1 MNTTLWVLLS
11 VQGFL
16 GFLDIV
22 AHHELTQR
30 LAWRPCADTELR
42 LHGVRNL
49 LYVVLYLTLAWLE
62 PTGRWAAL
70 VVAVLAMEVVFTF
83 WDWVEEDKTRPLPAT
98 ERALHGVLT
107 INYGFILAML
117 TPVLWEWHAAPTA
130 LTMTSYGIWTW
141 LATLYAIVAG
151 LLGVK
156 DLLAARRVVR
166 LRAREDRSR
175 CALLA
180 DELDG
185 PTSFL
190 ITGGTGLIGARLIEV
205 LLSAGHK
212 VTVLTRRP
220 EAAAALGTPI
230 TVVTSLA
237 QLSNDTTIDAVVHL
251 AGASLANPFWT
262 NARRRL
268 IVESR
273 TSIADDL
280 GVFIQRVRHKPRVW
294 INASAIGWYEK
305 QQDGESPVTITERS
319 GPGSGF
325 TNTSCEAVEA
335 AVRRNAGLHTRFV
348 NLRIGMVVAKE
359 GGFLGNLLPTF
370 DLMFGAI
377 LGDGRHWL
385 SWIHRDDLVRVIAFC
400 VARGSMTGAVN
411 ACSLL
416 PCRFS
421 DLASAIAGVLH
432 RPRLLRIPAWP
443 LRLFLRGYADELL
456 LASTYVVPDRL
467 LTEGFEFRYPDVRSA
482 VDACVNGAP
491 TAAKRSTKFRFLTA
505 ENSVGW

>member
-22 AHHELTQR
+22 AHHELTQG
-30 LAWRPCADTELR
+30 LAWRPSADTELR

-49 LYVVLYLTLAWLE
+49 LYVVLYLTLAWLQ
-62 PTGRWAAL
+62 PMGGWTVL
-70 VVAVLAMEVVFTF
+70 VGLILAIELVFTF
-83 WDWVEEDKTRPLPAT
+83 WDWVEEDRSRKLPAT
-98 ERALHGVLT
+98 ERVIHGVLT
-107 INYGFILAML
+107 INYGIILAML
-117 TPVLWEWHAAPTA
+117 GPVLWEWHAAPTSLA
-130 LTMTSYGIWTW
+130 TTSYGLWSW
-141 LATLYAIVAG
+141 LVTLYAIVGG
-151 LLGVK
+151 LLGSK
-156 DLLAARRVVR
+156 DLLAAQRVKR
-166 LRAREDRSR
+166 LRAREHRGAA
-175 CALLA
+175 ALLA
-180 DELDG
+180 DELDV
-185 PTSFL
+185 PMSFL
-190 ITGGTGLIGARLIEV
+190 ITGGTGLIGSRLIAV
-205 LLSAGHK
+205 LLSAGHS

-237 QLSNDTTIDAVVHL
+237 QLSNDVAIDAIVHL
-251 AGASLANPFWT
+251 AGASLANPLWT
-262 NARRRL
+262 HERRRL
-268 IVESR
+268 IIESR

-280 GVFIQRVRHKPRVW
+280 GAFIQRVRHKPRVW

-305 QQDGESPVTITERS
+305 QRDGESPVTITELS

-359 GGFLGNLLPTF
+359 GGFLGNLLPSF

-377 LGDGRHWL
+377 LGNGRHWL

-421 DLASAIAGVLH
+421 DLASAIAGVLN

-443 LRLFLRGYADELL
+443 LRLFLRDYADELL

-467 LTEGFEFRYPDVRSA
+467 LTEGFEFHYPGIRSA
-482 VDACVNGAP
+482 IEACVNGAP
-491 TAAKRSTKFRFLTA
+491 NAAKQSTELRFLAA
-505 ENSVGW
+505 ENPV